1 MIVQVEFL
9 KDYHYSEGV
18 TKRRGYRT
26 LLDST
31 KAIPLI
37 KAGYCKEFTEY
48 DLRMQAR
55 NEMISNTI
63 KNEAQLIQPEY
74 EKEGWWDRIKK
85 YFKI

>member
-1 MIVQVEFL
+1 MIIQVEFL
-9 KDYHYSEGV
+9 KDYPYSEGV
-18 TKRRGYRT
+18 TKRKGYRT

-37 KAGYCKEFTEY
+37 KAGYCKEFTDY

>member
-18 TKRRGYRT
+18 TKRKGYRT
-26 LLDST
+26 LLDSA
-31 KAIPLI
+31 KAMPLI
-37 KAGYCKEFTEY
+37 KAGFCKEFTDF
-48 DLRMQAR
+48 DLRHQAR

-63 KNEAQLIQPEY
+63 KNEEQLIRPEY
-74 EKEGWWDRIKK
+74 EKTGWWDRIKK